1 MINIGND
8 ISEVYVSNIPIGQV
22 YLEDTLIWE
31 KGEPEYIPF
40 EDATVH
46 TMCATRWGDYN
57 ETVITD
63 NGDDTV
69 NIVVTF
75 KSMLNT
81 TLKKSKVI
89 SSESNVDNTG
99 GEYTPGTTKTA
110 VGITLKQCAAVTSIG
125 TIFKSNT
132 SIRKFNEFQYFTSV
146 TSLSNNAF
154 ASSGIAEI
162 TFPNSLRTIGGT
174 GNYASVFQSC
184 YNLTQ
189 LILNE
194 GVTRVGDR
202 WIWDSYHISLID
214 LPSTITALNGY
225 GIQPYRKNQVN
236 FNIICRA
243 TTPPTLGS
251 SGYLTK
257 LVKVYV
263 PDDSVDAYKAAN
275 KWKDFATKIVGLSTY
290 SG

>member
-1 MINIGND
+1 MINIGSD
-8 ISEVYVSNIPIGQV
+8 IAEVYLGSTPIEQV
-22 YLEDTLIWE
+22 YLGSTLIWE

-40 EDATVH
+40 EDSTVH

-63 NGDDTV
+63 NGDNTV

-81 TLKKSKVI
+81 TLKKSKII

-110 VGITLKQCAAVTSIG
+110 VGMTLKQCAAVTNIS
-125 TIFKSNT
+125 TIFKSNKT
-132 SIRKFNEFQYFTSV
+132 IRKFNEFQYFTSV
-146 TSLSNNAF
+146 TSLVKQAF
-154 ASSGIAEI
+154 DASGISEI
-162 TFPNSLRTIGGT
+162 TFPISMRTIGKL
-174 GNYASVFQSC
+174 AFHSC
-184 YNLTQ
+184 YNLTS
-189 LILNE
+189 IKLNE
-194 GVTRVGDR
+194 GATATGNQWV
-202 WIWDSYHISLID
+202 WDSYKIYLID
-214 LPSTITALNGY
+214 LPSTIKTLEGY
-225 GIQPYRKNQVN
+225 GIHPYRGNQVN
-236 FNIICRA
+236 YNVICRA
-243 TTPPTLGS
+243 STPPTLGS
-251 SGYLTK
+251 SSYLAK

-263 PDDSVDAYKAAN
+263 PDNSVDTYKAAN